1 MYTHYIH
8 PDTSWVGVK
17 HQLAYLLL
25 TSTARDGGLKLQALT
40 GEHRSAIVNRL
51 ADLLL
56 ERKSDIIA
64 ANQQDVSAAYS
75 QGRASGIG
83 DGLLPRFGQF
93 PTQHFGHLL
102 WRKLYQ

>member
-1 MYTHYIH
+1 MT
-8 PDTSWVGVK
+8 V
-17 HQLAYLLL
+17 AYCTDLSVVALYWFL
-25 TSTARDGGLKLQALT
+25 TPTARDGGSKLQALT

-75 QGRASGIG
+75 QGIRYWQECVV
-83 DGLLPRFGQF
+83 LCC
-93 PTQHFGHLL
+93 
-102 WRKLYQ
+102 

>member
-1 MYTHYIH
+1 MIL
-8 PDTSWVGVK
+8 SVLIV
-17 HQLAYLLL
+17 L
-25 TSTARDGGLKLQALT
+25 TLFLTATARDGGRKLQALT

-75 QGRASGIG
+75 RGRLWGCG
-83 DGLLPRFGQF
+83 YTLLAC
-93 PTQHFGHLL
+93 
-102 WRKLYQ
+102 